1 MNQPEN
7 PDPLPAGQV
16 TAAIVR
22 RQTMT
27 GPLWICLLL
36 AAVTLAVYWPLENF
50 EFINCDD
57 HDYVTENPHIL
68 AGFTWLGVEWAF
80 QTFHAANWHPLT
92 WLSHMLDVEL
102 YGRKPGGPHFTNLL
116 LHTGNAILLFMLLW
130 RLTRAQWRS
139 AWVAALFALHPL
151 HVESV
156 AWISERK
163 DVLST
168 FFGLLS
174 LLMYVRYAQKFESQ
188 GAKPKIAYGWALL
201 FFALG
206 LMSKPML
213 VTWPMIMLLL
223 DYWPLQRVKGAVW
236 HLSSWRPLLLE
247 KIPFFVLSALSCG
260 VSFFAQ
266 QKGGAVVSLI
276 DVSLSARIQNLLMSY
291 ARYLGKTFW
300 PVNLAISYPY
310 IKDWP
315 GWMVLMAFGIVVGLC
330 VFTMFAGGKR
340 RYLFT
345 GWFWFFGMLVPVIG
359 LVQVGV
365 QSMADRYTYMPLTG
379 LFLILAW
386 GAGELAERW
395 PQMKPGLGAMAI
407 LALATCAWRTED
419 QISYWHDSGTLARHA
434 IAVTKNNDIAYSN
447 LASYLLEKGQVDEA
461 VKNYR
466 NVLRTMWGVSNAPA
480 DPVATLVS
488 LASGDQS
495 REVERQLLLQAE
507 PSKRKSCAD
516 ILNNL
521 GTALTYQGKTN
532 EGMALYHLSVL
543 LEPDHVLALNNL
555 AFVLVEQGQYTGA
568 IKLYE
573 QALAVEPDN
582 LKTRNALGNT
592 LVKAGRVGE
601 AISEY
606 QAALRIM
613 PNDPETRQNLGLA
626 LAAQGQPAE
635 AIPHFEA
642 ALQAD
647 PTVIEIHN
655 NLGSA
660 LINVGDLDGAIRHFR
675 LLLQQKPNHARAH
688 DNLGVA
694 LAMKGELDEA
704 ITQFKESLRSDPD
717 NAKTHFNLGNVL
729 AMQHRFDGAILQYEE
744 TLRLAP
750 DLPDVHC
757 HLGAVLAE
765 TGRREEAMAQLQE
778 ALRLKPD
785 YEEAKQQLYKLNTQ
799 PPE

>member
-1 MNQPEN
+1 MLKSESKTQTVSAR
-7 PDPLPAGQV
+7 AGITV
-16 TAAIVR
+16 S
-22 RQTMT
+22 
-27 GPLWICLLL
+27 PWLICLLL
-36 AAVTLAVYWPLENF
+36 AVVTLSVYWPLENY

-57 HDYVTENPHIL
+57 HDYVSENPHIL
-68 AGFTWLGVEWAF
+68 AGLTWPGVEWAF

-102 YGRKPGGPHFTNLL
+102 FGRGPSGAHFINLL
-116 LHTGNAILLFMLLW
+116 LHTGNVILLFFLLR
-130 RLTRAQWRS
+130 RLTKAQWRS

-168 FFGLLS
+168 FFGLLTLIFYVCYVQRKS
-174 LLMYVRYAQKFESQ
+174 LNAQRSTLSYFL
-188 GAKPKIAYGWALL
+188 ALF

-260 VSFFAQ
+260 VSFIAQ

-276 DVSLSARIQNLLMSY
+276 DVSLSARIQNSLMSY

-300 PVNLAISYPY
+300 PVNLAIFYPY
-310 IKDWP
+310 IKHWP
-315 GWMVLMAFGIVVGLC
+315 WWMVLMAFGIVVGLC
-330 VFTMFAGGKR
+330 VVTMFAGGKR

-365 QSMADRYTYMPLTG
+365 QSMADRYTYMPLIG

-395 PQMKPGLGAMAI
+395 PRMKPGLGAMAI

-461 VKNYR
+461 VNNYR
-466 NVLRTMWGVSNAPA
+466 NVLRTMWGVGNAPA

-543 LEPDHVLALNNL
+543 LKPDHVLALNNL
-555 AFVLVEQGQYTGA
+555 AFELVEQGKYTEA

-582 LKTRNALGNT
+582 LKIRNALGNT
-592 LVKAGRVGE
+592 LVKAGSVDEGIGE
-601 AISEY
+601 Y
-606 QAALRIM
+606 RAALRIS

-626 LAAQGQPAE
+626 LTAAGRPAE

-642 ALQAD
+642 ALRAD
-647 PTVIEIHN
+647 PKVLEIHN

-660 LINVGDLDGAIRHFR
+660 LISVGDLDGAIRQFR
-675 LLLQQKPNHARAH
+675 LLLQQKPDHARAH

-694 LAMKGELDEA
+694 LAMKRELGEA
-704 ITQFKESLRSDPD
+704 ITQFQQSLHYDPN
-717 NAKTHFNLGNVL
+717 NARTHFNLGNVL
-729 AMQHRFDGAILQYEE
+729 AMQRRFDEAIQQYEE
-744 TLRLAP
+744 ALRLAP
-750 DLPDVHC
+750 SLPEVHC

-765 TGRREEAMAQLQE
+765 TGRRSEARMQLQE

-785 YEEAKQQLYKLNTQ
+785 YEEARQQLDKLNTR